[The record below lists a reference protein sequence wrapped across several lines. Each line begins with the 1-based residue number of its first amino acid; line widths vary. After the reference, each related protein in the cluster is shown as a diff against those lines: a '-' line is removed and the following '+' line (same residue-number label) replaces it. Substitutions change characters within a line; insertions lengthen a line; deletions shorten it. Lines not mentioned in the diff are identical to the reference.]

1 MWIKVCRETDLY
13 CLINILIKLYQLI
26 MNINV
31 KNVVDKFFS
40 NNDVTIEGQGPKT
53 FNREGLSI
61 SLKTEPMKYFV
72 LLTSNK
78 KNVDWIIHF
87 ENESEKPF
95 TDEEKFILFDAVAD
109 VIQPDDI
116 VTTEGGVTPGG
127 ISALKHMPFHGFEI
141 IGKNS
146 GQHVYWASDRMLD
159 REKFDRWIQHADKDD
174 YKVNNK
180 QMPLTVENTR
190 PVVKV
195 LRKR

>member
-1 MWIKVCRETDLY
+1 M
-13 CLINILIKLYQLI
+13 N
-26 MNINV
+26 MNI
-31 KNVVDKFFS
+31 KNIVNKFFS

-53 FNREGLSI
+53 FNKEGLSI
-61 SLKTEPMKYFV
+61 SLKAEPMKYFV

-87 ENESEKPF
+87 ENNSEKPF

-109 VIQPDDI
+109 IIQPDDI

-146 GQHVYWASDRMLD
+146 GQHVYWASDRLLD
-159 REKFDRWIQHADKDD
+159 REKFDKWIQHADKDD
-174 YKVNNK
+174 YRINNK
-180 QMPLTVENTR
+180 QMPLTVENTS
-190 PVVKV
+190 PVVKI